1 MRRLGF
7 LLALLGGCGGMVR
20 PSTDVGDGSPAE
32 DATRPDVQSGDGGG
46 VTDSSLTSDANA
58 WTDDGASEATIGDGA
73 GEADAVLDASDGG
86 VCDPG
91 AASWSPASLPGLVL
105 WLEASAVSPPSGS
118 QISLWPD
125 LSPAGN
131 DAVQTVPAYQPTFE
145 AAAVG
150 GLPAMRFDGNLT
162 FFTIADSASLQ
173 WGTGDYTLMVIGQFA
188 SSGVPDQFFYQKVT
202 ASAPWYGPSLFV
214 NSDKP
219 SLDTRATSQLAQYT
233 LITSAHDGLG
243 DAPHLFGGRRFGSSL
258 EVRVDG
264 ASDGVTTVPSLDIS
278 AAGSYATMGQ
288 NGYSPQPGFQ
298 ALDGTIAEV
307 VAVGGPIASAD
318 LQTLECHLLLKYGVA
333 HK

>member
-1 MRRLGF
+1 MRGF
-7 LLALLGGCGGMVR
+7 GLFLVLLGGCGGMVHA
-20 PSTDVGDGSPAE
+20 SSDTGGGSPTE
-32 DATRPDVQSGDGGG
+32 DAPGPDVQSEGSGGAM
-46 VTDSSLTSDANA
+46 DSSVTSDADA
-58 WTDDGASEATIGDGA
+58 WAEASASEAGTGDGS
-73 GEADAVLDASDGG
+73 GEADTSFDASDGS

-91 AASWSPASLPGLVL
+91 AVSWSPASLPGLVL
-105 WLEASAVSPPSGS
+105 WLEGSAVSPPSGS
-118 QISLWPD
+118 RVSLWPD

-131 DAVQTVPAYQPTFE
+131 DAVQTVPTYQPTFE
-145 AAAVG
+145 TAAIA

-162 FFTIADSASLQ
+162 FFTIADSPSLR
-173 WGTGDYTLMVIGQFA
+173 WGTGDYTLVVVGQFA
-188 SSGVPDQFFYQKVT
+188 SAGVPDQFFYQKVT

-219 SLDTRATSQLAQYT
+219 SLDTRATSQLEEFT
-233 LITSAHDGLG
+233 LVTSGHDGLG

-258 EVRVDG
+258 EVRIDG
-264 ASDGVTTVPSLDIS
+264 ASDGVTTVPPIDIS

-318 LQTLECHLLLKYGVA
+318 LQSLECHLLAKYGVA